1 MSKRVMA
8 IVAGAIA
15 VLLMAALGSA
25 TASAQEATYTVTIE
39 NLTDGQPF
47 TPPVL
52 VAHPASM
59 DLFELGEAAS
69 NEIAQLAENGNGDPL
84 AALAS
89 GAGAT
94 VVAGDAPIM
103 PGETATFSISAE
115 SGRYLS
121 VAFML
126 ICTNDGFSGLDSLML
141 PAVGSTTVD
150 ANAYDAGTEQNTE
163 DFADMVPPCQ
173 GLIGVMSDDEGT
185 GMSNPALA
193 EGGVITMHSGVQGG
207 TDLTVADHGWSGPV
221 ARITVSAGDAD
232 SMEPDMM
239 MDDADSMMDDSM
251 DSMMGDAMMNDT
263 SLPKTGTGPIDSGNS
278 LMTWFYAVAIA
289 GAGLVVVG
297 GAMQFARSRAG

>member
-39 NLTDGQPF
+39 NLTDGQPL

-59 DLFELGEAAS
+59 DLFELGDAAS
-69 NEIAQLAENGNGDPL
+69 SEIAQLAENGNGDL
-84 AALAS
+84 LVALANA
-89 GAGAT
+89 AGAT
-94 VVAGDAPIM
+94 VVAHDAPIM
-103 PGETATFSISAE
+103 PGERATLSITAA
-115 SGRYLS
+115 SGSYLS
-121 VAFML
+121 AAFML

-141 PAVGSTTVD
+141 PASGSTTVET
-150 ANAYDAGTEQNTE
+150 NAYDAGSEQNTE

-173 GLIGVMSDDEGT
+173 GLVGVMSDDEGT

-193 EGGVITMHSGVQGG
+193 EGGVITMHAGIQGG

-221 ARITVSAGDAD
+221 ARITVSVSD
-232 SMEPDMM
+232 SM
-239 MDDADSMMDDSM
+239 MDDADSMMDDAM
-251 DSMMGDAMMNDT
+251 MDDADSMESGMDAG
-263 SLPKTGTGPIDSGNS
+263 LPSAGTGPVDSGS
-278 LMTWFYAVAIA
+278 GLMWFYFAAIA
-289 GAGLVVVG
+289 GVALLVVG
-297 GAMQFARSRAG
+297 GATQFARGRAR